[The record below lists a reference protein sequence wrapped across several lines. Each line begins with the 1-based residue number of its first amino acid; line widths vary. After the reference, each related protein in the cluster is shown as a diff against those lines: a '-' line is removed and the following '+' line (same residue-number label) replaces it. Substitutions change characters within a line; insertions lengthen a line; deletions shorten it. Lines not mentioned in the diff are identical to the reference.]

1 VSQSRAHSLFES
13 AANTAIGFALS
24 MLAVAYVF
32 PLFGIGMSLGE
43 NFTATSIMT
52 AVSIARTYAIRR
64 AFNARALKPS
74 KLKRIGK

>member
-13 AANTAIGFALS
+13 VANTAIGFALS

-32 PLFGIGMSLGE
+32 PLFGIAMSLGE

-52 AVSIARTYAIRR
+52 VVSIARTYAIRR
-64 AFNARALKPS
+64 AFNARANFHITERTRK
-74 KLKRIGK
+74 